1 MITHSDIPTILHMIE
16 YALGAAAVILMLLGF
31 VLYRTLA
38 RKASLGARPTEYK
51 LRWKD

>member
-16 YALGAAAVILMLLGF
+16 YGLGAAAVILMLLGF

-38 RKASLGARPTEYK
+38 RKASRGAQPTEYK